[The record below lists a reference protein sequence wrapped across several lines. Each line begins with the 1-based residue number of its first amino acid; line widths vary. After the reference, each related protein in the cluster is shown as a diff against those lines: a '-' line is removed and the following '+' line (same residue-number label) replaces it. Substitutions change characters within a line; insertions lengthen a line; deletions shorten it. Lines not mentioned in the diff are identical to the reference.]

1 MRVLFADAGI
11 LENQRSLLINLGLDL
26 EKFGQHGYLLRAV
39 PAILKNDNYE
49 QLIQDVIDELRNSQ
63 RVRSVQEKYEEL
75 VIMMSCRNAI
85 KINHPLN
92 MDQIRN
98 LIFDL
103 EKTEMPFTCPH
114 GRPIAILLE
123 MDKILKRFLRK

>member
-1 MRVLFADAGI
+1 M
-11 LENQRSLLINLGLDL
+11 DL
-26 EKFGQHGYLLRAV
+26 EAFGRQGFLLRAV
-39 PAILKNDNYE
+39 PSILKNDQHE
-49 QLIQDVIDELRNSQ
+49 QLIRDVIEELRDD
-63 RVRSVQEKYEEL
+63 RRIRSVEEKYEEL

-92 MDQIRN
+92 LDQIRR

-103 EKTEMPFTCPH
+103 EQTEMPFTCPH

-123 MDKILKRFLRK
+123 MEKILKQFLRK